1 MCQLDPDQLP
11 FVEKRI
17 RRIRS
22 AELETSIG
30 SFFIYL
36 YFSLGQLSFDL
47 SPQSRA
53 VSGSQDKHWQ
63 QVESIADG
71 GPKR

>member
-1 MCQLDPDQLP
+1 MCQLDPDQLS

-47 SPQSRA
+47 SPQVARRFRI
-53 VSGSQDKHWQ
+53 SGQTLAAGRID
-63 QVESIADG
+63 
-71 GPKR
+71 R